1 MGRWWGAGT
10 SLAALALLAL
20 VVLPACGLEHK
31 KPDPDDDM
39 GDIAADRLDLSD
51 EDTFFNDLEPEERG
65 ALKHSGIGTPQ
76 PAEDDAEPAPEP
88 QKPQSKSETAGKVG
102 MSVLSVA
109 MTIGAAVAP
118 FFLF

>member
-1 MGRWWGAGT
+1 M
-10 SLAALALLAL
+10 SLAAVALLAV

-31 KPDPDDDM
+31 KPDPDDEM
-39 GDIAADRLDLSD
+39 GDFAADRLDLSSD
-51 EDTFFNDLEPEERG
+51 EDPFLDDLDPSERR
-65 ALKHSGIGTPQ
+65 AIERSGIGTPR
-76 PAEDDAEPAPEP
+76 AVDDDSDPAPEP
-88 QKPQSKSETAGKVG
+88 KPQSKGETAGKVG

>member
-1 MGRWWGAGT
+1 M
-10 SLAALALLAL
+10 SLAAVALLAL

-51 EDTFFNDLEPEERG
+51 EDPFLDDLDPAERG
-65 ALKHSGIGTPQ
+65 ALERSGIGTPR
-76 PAEDDAEPAPEP
+76 PAADDADPADDAPKP
-88 QKPQSKSETAGKVG
+88 QPQSKSETAGKVG